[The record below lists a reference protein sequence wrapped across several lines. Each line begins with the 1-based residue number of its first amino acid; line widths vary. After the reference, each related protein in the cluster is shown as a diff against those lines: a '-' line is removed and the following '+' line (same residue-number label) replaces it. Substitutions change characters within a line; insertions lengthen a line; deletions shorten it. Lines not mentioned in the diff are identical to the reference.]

1 MKSSV
6 YLRSDIPFLRND
18 RPLIMA
24 HRGRSAYTPE
34 SSYQSFKEAY
44 DLDVDVLETDI
55 RLTKDGIPVI
65 FHDESLDRTTN
76 GIGPI
81 IDYTFDELQAF
92 DLGYWYQDSISGEY
106 PYRNKEFKILSLVE
120 FLDKFPKIRINL
132 DIKDELKEAPENIL
146 DAIISSNAID
156 RVLLGSFHHKQ
167 IRKFRD
173 ICIQWRIPTSAS
185 PLEVLA
191 FLGHFTLFSHKKFCA
206 FQVPIKYNFLKIVTP
221 RSIKR
226 AHKWNLAV
234 HPWTINDEQAMM
246 NLLNLG
252 IDGIFTDDPGLLLKV
267 WNSYRLK

>member
-44 DLDVDVLETDI
+44 DLNVDVLETDI

-65 FHDESLDRTTN
+65 FHDESLDRNTN
-76 GIGPI
+76 GIGSI
-81 IDYTFDELQAF
+81 IDYTFDELQEY
-92 DLGYWYQDSISGEY
+92 DLGYWHQDSKSGEY

-132 DIKDELKEAPENIL
+132 DIKDELKEAPKNIL
-146 DAIISSNAID
+146 DAIISSKAHD

-167 IRKFRD
+167 IKKFRD
-173 ICIQWRIPTSAS
+173 ISLKWSIPTSAS

-191 FLGHFTLFSHKKFCA
+191 FLGHFTLFSHKNFCT
-206 FQVPIKYNFLKIVTP
+206 FQVPMKFKFLKIVTP
-221 RSIKR
+221 KSIKR

-234 HPWTINDEQAMM
+234 HPWTINEEQAMM
-246 NLLNLG
+246 KLFKWG
-252 IDGIFTDDPGLLLKV
+252 IDGIFSDDPELLLKV
-267 WNSYRLK
+267 WDSYKLK